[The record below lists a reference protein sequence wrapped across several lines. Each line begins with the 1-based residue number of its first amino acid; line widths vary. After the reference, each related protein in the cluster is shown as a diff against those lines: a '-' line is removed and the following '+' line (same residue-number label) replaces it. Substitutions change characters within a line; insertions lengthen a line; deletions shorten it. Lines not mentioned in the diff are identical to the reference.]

1 MNAIIKDTPISFG
14 LAREALQHRRMEEV
28 GAARRKLRDLRAD
41 PQTAQFAIELAESEL
56 EEARAK
62 FAIAQRADDDTA
74 REMLAKEGI
83 RVCKR

>member
-1 MNAIIKDTPISFG
+1 MNAVIKDTPISFG
-14 LAREALQHRRMEEV
+14 LACETLQLRSMEQV
-28 GAARRKLRDLRAD
+28 GAARRKLRELRAD
-41 PQTAQFAIELAESEL
+41 PQASQFAIELAESEL

-62 FAIAQRADDDTA
+62 YAIAQRCDDDTA